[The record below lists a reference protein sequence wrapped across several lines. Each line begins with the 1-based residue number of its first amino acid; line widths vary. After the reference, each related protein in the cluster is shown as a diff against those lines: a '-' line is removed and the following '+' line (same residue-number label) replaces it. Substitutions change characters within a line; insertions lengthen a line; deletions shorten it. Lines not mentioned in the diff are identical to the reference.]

1 MNINM
6 TIIGQ
11 LIAFI
16 IFVAVCMKYVWP
28 VLMSALSERQ
38 EKIAESLDA
47 AERAE
52 RDLAQAQQM
61 AEEAKQTSKL
71 QASEIIDQ
79 ANKRA
84 NQIIDEAKSAAHAE
98 ASRIKTAAQAEIEQ
112 EVNRA
117 KEVLRVQVGNL
128 AVVGAEKILGNSI
141 DAVHHQKLLNQL
153 ATEL

>member
-28 VLMSALSERQ
+28 ALMLALSERQ
-38 EKIAESLDA
+38 EKIVQGLAA

-52 RDLAQAQQM
+52 LDLAQAKQTAQETM
-61 AEEAKQTSKL
+61 QTSKL
-71 QASEIIDQ
+71 QAAGIIDQ

-84 NQIIDEAKSAAHAE
+84 NQIIDEAKLAAHTE
-98 ASRIKTAAQAEIEQ
+98 ASRIRTSAQEEIEQ

-117 KEVLRVQVGNL
+117 KEVLRIQVGSL
-128 AVVGAEKILGNSI
+128 AVVGAEKILASSI
-141 DAVHHQKLLNQL
+141 DMAHHQKLLAEL
-153 ATEL
+153 AAEL